1 LTQRLQCGK
10 LHHTRNS
17 IGGRRDRPL
26 SALLSHSGTF
36 RRTSLHEVIDAVEGL
51 AAPEPFRVRLGIA
64 GGLVVVGDLIGA
76 GAAQERGLLAVVKL
90 RTIEF
95 RFAVDSPVER
105 NGFERSVPR

>member
-1 LTQRLQCGK
+1 
-10 LHHTRNS
+10 
-17 IGGRRDRPL
+17 
-26 SALLSHSGTF
+26 
-36 RRTSLHEVIDAVEGL
+36 
-51 AAPEPFRVRLGIA
+51 VRLGLA
-64 GGLVVVGDLIGA
+64 TGLAVVGDLIGA